1 VPTLCDWKSSR
12 APKNTRAS
20 LGTYPL
26 QIAAYWAA
34 VREMYGESAAHLKR
48 AAVVVG
54 YSSGKAA
61 TVHKFEEDELLM
73 LYEQFKLLR
82 KLFAYRYNDDGSAKE
97 ET

>member
-1 VPTLCDWKSSR
+1 
-12 APKNTRAS
+12 
-20 LGTYPL
+20 
-26 QIAAYWAA
+26 
-34 VREMYGESAAHLKR
+34 
-48 AAVVVG
+48 VG

>member
-1 VPTLCDWKSSR
+1 
-12 APKNTRAS
+12 

-34 VREMYGESAAHLKR
+34 VREMYGDRAANLKS

-61 TVHKFEEDELLM
+61 SVHKFEENELL
-73 LYEQFKLLR
+73 LLFEQFKLLR
-82 KLFAYRYNDDGSAKE
+82 KLFAYRYDNDGNAKE